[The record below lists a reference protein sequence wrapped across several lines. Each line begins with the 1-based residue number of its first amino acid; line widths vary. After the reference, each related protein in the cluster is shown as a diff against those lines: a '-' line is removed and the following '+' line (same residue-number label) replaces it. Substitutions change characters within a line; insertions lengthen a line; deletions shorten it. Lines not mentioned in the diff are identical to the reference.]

1 VMIALILSLALSAAA
16 QAKPNPAP
24 EGPRL
29 RPFNSEEGRFH
40 ISLPETPKVQTF
52 SLETP
57 EGKAE
62 VHLFLVELSPSEAY
76 CVVCTD
82 YPSTSTLDPE
92 KLLNSTRDSQIA
104 AVRGKLLDS
113 RSNPYQEDHHEYPGQ
128 SYEYEFE
135 IADGTKLIG
144 QTRLFLLEKRLY
156 QVGAVGVGPLDRE
169 QIASKILYSF
179 KLNPKVKPISKTK
192 AKAQARKHQSQ
203 REEDAALK
211 ALREDAEL
219 TAKIDK
225 LRHEQSA
232 ALKKLR
238 EEIEKTKIPKDD
250 RQAIWTK
257 ARAALDRA
265 IWEAYH
271 LFDPQTEYR
280 KKADYL
286 EKKQAEY
293 LAAVITEAKI
303 TKEDLELIRQEGIL
317 DSWEVLPYPSCDV
330 KEVARKLKV
339 EVRGLETEYVYHR
352 PTCLILIKA
361 LENPDAKEVR
371 MTLYKALLNKEV
383 QPCPSCLP

>member
-1 VMIALILSLALSAAA
+1 MTVLILSLALNAVA
-16 QAKPNPAP
+16 QAKTGPPAP
-24 EGPRL
+24 TPEL
-29 RPFNSEEGRFH
+29 RRFDSEEGRFH
-40 ISLPETPKVQTF
+40 VSLPGIPKVQTF
-52 SLETP
+52 SIDSAD
-57 EGKAE
+57 GKADAH
-62 VHLFLVELSPSEAY
+62 VFMVELSPSEAY
-76 CVVCTD
+76 GVVYTD
-82 YPSTSTLDPE
+82 YPSTSTIDPD
-92 KLLNSTRDSQIA
+92 KLLDSTRDDQIA

-113 RSNPYQEDHHEYPGQ
+113 RATPYRDHPGR
-128 SYEYEFE
+128 SYEYEFA
-135 IADGTKLIG
+135 ISDGTKLIG
-144 QTRLFLLEKRLY
+144 RTRLFLLKTRLY
-156 QVGAVGVGPLDRE
+156 QVGAVGIDPLERD
-169 QIASKILYSF
+169 QIATKILNSF
-179 KLNPKVKPISKTK
+179 GLTETAKPISKTK
-192 AKAQARKHQSQ
+192 AKAQAKYHRSQ
-203 REEDAALK
+203 REEEAALK
-211 ALREDAEL
+211 ALGADAEL

-225 LRHEQSA
+225 LRLEQST

-238 EEIEKTKIPKDD
+238 EEIEKTKIPKDE

-293 LAAVITEAKI
+293 ISAVITEAKI

-352 PTCLILIKA
+352 PTCLILVKA